1 MIRSETSRFH
11 THFRATLGVSALVLA
26 GITGCSDGTGPA
38 AGPPAAITALPR
50 ALTAPEQQA
59 IRASNAFG
67 LELLRRVAAGAA
79 DSNVVLSPFSAS
91 MALGMAYAGAD
102 GTTADAMR
110 TTLGWGTAP
119 RAQVLDGYRNLRT
132 LLTSLDPRV
141 TVTTANA
148 LWVRDGFS
156 LLPGYTQD
164 MNGVFGATIRNGDF
178 GPTTVNEINAWAA
191 RETNNRIPRVVESLS
206 SDMVAMLLNALY
218 FKGAWRERF
227 DPARTEVRSF
237 TTAGGGRPAVP
248 MMQRL
253 GSLPYG
259 MSRGAQITE
268 LAYGNTAYVMTL
280 VLPAAGSSPRA
291 WLDGVTDTDFSAAVN
306 ALAPQQVQLALPK
319 FRLKV
324 GYQLRT
330 PLTAMGMGVAFIRGQ
345 ANFTRMANAELF
357 LTHVKQDVFIDVNEE
372 GTEAAAVTQVG
383 VGLVSAPQI
392 FEMHLDRPFLF
403 FIRERLSGTILFSGI
418 INLPVTSN

>member
-1 MIRSETSRFH
+1 MIRIETPRFR
-11 THFRATLGVSALVLA
+11 TRVRATLGASALVLA
-26 GITGCSDGTGPA
+26 GITGCSDGTGPQS
-38 AGPPAAITALPR
+38 GPPAAITALPR

-110 TTLGWGTAP
+110 TTLGWGTAS

-148 LWVRDGFS
+148 LWIRNGFA
-156 LLPGYTQD
+156 LLPAYAQEMD
-164 MNGVFGATIRNGDF
+164 GVFGAPIRSGDF

-191 RETNNRIPRVVESLS
+191 RETNNRIPRVVESLR
-206 SDMVAMLLNALY
+206 SDMVAILLNALY

-227 DPARTEVRSF
+227 DPARTEVRGF

-248 MMQRL
+248 MMQRT

-259 MSRGAQITE
+259 VSRGAQITE
-268 LAYGNTAYVMTL
+268 LSYGNTAYVMTL

-291 WLDGVTDTDFSAAVN
+291 WLTGLSDTDFAAAVS
-306 ALAPQQVQLALPK
+306 ALSPQQVQLALPK

-330 PLTAMGMGVAFIRGQ
+330 PLTDMGMGIAFIGGQ
-345 ANFTRMANAELF
+345 ANFTRMANEDLF

-383 VGLVSAPQI
+383 VGVVSAPQI